1 MALTDPINT
10 VIRRLRLSVGPDG
23 LTVTM
28 GSGSCYLPNT
38 RRLISDGSS
47 SVTLVNPTVSTWY
60 FAYAYESSPGV
71 ASLELSTTAPDAPY
85 GSTAR
90 TKTGDLTRR
99 YIGSVYV
106 QSNGLIRPF
115 RMLSSETL
123 GSKILFSA
131 SSSAGSVP
139 IPALLNFT
147 NSTATN
153 ISLNPLIPTTA
164 THAVMDIKNASNRT
178 AYFSNPDNGAA
189 SPTNWILCA
198 MPNESIMGDIELSS
212 TQQISGILSTLGL
225 LGGILG
231 ALLSGQVNIY
241 VQGYYYDR

>member
-10 VIRRLRLSVGPDG
+10 LIRRLRLSVGSDG

-60 FAYAYESSPGV
+60 FAYAYEASPGI
-71 ASLELSTTAPDAPY
+71 AGLELSPVAPDVPY

-90 TKTGDLTRR
+90 TKTGDSTRR

-106 QSNGLIRPF
+106 QSTGLIRPF
-115 RMLSSETL
+115 RMLNSETL
-123 GSKILFSA
+123 GRKVLFSA
-131 SSSAGSVP
+131 SSAAGSVP

-153 ISLNPLIPTTA
+153 ISLNPLIPATA
-164 THAVMDIKNASNRT
+164 THAVLDVKNASNRT
-178 AYFSNPDNGAA
+178 AYFSNPDNGQPARRTGFYA
-189 SPTNWILCA
+189 PCRMSRSW
-198 MPNESIMGDIELSS
+198 E
-212 TQQISGILSTLGL
+212 IS
-225 LGGILG
+225 
-231 ALLSGQVNIY
+231 N
-241 VQGYYYDR
+241 